1 MYGSVHAHWCVVC
14 VWMHFLIFKN
24 VVYRFD
30 SELTQAL
37 EEADNERVQKDK
49 AIQECIALRA
59 EIFSLHQTL
68 KVRSRVKLQQS
79 VENAYLF
86 ML

>member
-1 MYGSVHAHWCVVC
+1 MYESVHAHRCVLC
-14 VWMHFLIFKN
+14 VFVSLGSSKMLFH
-24 VVYRFD
+24 RFD

-59 EIFSLHQTL
+59 EIFSLHRTL
-68 KVRSRVKLQQS
+68 KVWARV
-79 VENAYLF
+79 
-86 ML
+86 